1 MTSHYKLANLTYRL
15 HEQREKLAPGI
26 ELRRRM
32 LEKSRHTQIRS
43 EKEAI
48 QGHIGKLQL
57 GVRLAFLRKRMQQ
70 LRTVKSYTN

>member
-15 HEQREKLAPGI
+15 REQREKLAPGI

-32 LEKSRHTQIRS
+32 LEKSRHTQLRS

-48 QGHIGKLQL
+48 QGHVSRLQP

-70 LRTVKSYTN
+70 LKAAK

>member
-15 HEQREKLAPGI
+15 HDQREKLAPGI

-32 LEKSRHTQIRS
+32 LEKARHTQIRS

-48 QGHIGKLQL
+48 QGHLSRLQP
-57 GVRLAFLRKRMQQ
+57 GVGLAFLRKSMQQ
-70 LRTVKSYTN
+70 LKAAK

>member
-32 LEKSRHTQIRS
+32 LEKSRHTLRS
-43 EKEAI
+43 EKEAT
-48 QGHIGKLQL
+48 QGNISKLQP

-70 LRTVKSYTN
+70 LKTVK

>member
-15 HEQREKLAPGI
+15 HDQRERLAPGI

-32 LEKSRHTQIRS
+32 LEKARHNQIRS

-48 QGHIGKLQL
+48 QGHISKLQP

-70 LRTVKSYTN
+70 LKAAK